1 MKENASL
8 SKALRTRRILIYI
21 VFALL
26 TIISILPLIMMLAN
40 ATRSVVQ
47 INTGVSLLPGSSLL
61 HNIKVLIQY
70 GFNMAQG
77 VGNSFFVAAGSTI
90 LSVYFSAMA
99 AYALVA
105 YDFKGRKLI
114 YGFIVA
120 LIMIP
125 SQVSMIGFYEFM
137 IKLNLLDNFLPLILP
152 GIAAPA
158 TVFFLVEYMSTVYN
172 KDYADSARLD
182 GASELKIFH
191 RIMLP
196 MMKPGLATMAIFG
209 FVFSWNNFL
218 MPLILIS
225 KQSMYTLPMIVQTI
239 TAMGAGGH
247 TVEWGAIYVGLS
259 ITVVPIIIVYLL
271 LSRFIVGG
279 GNAGGVKG

>member
-1 MKENASL
+1 MQDKSM
-8 SKALRTRRILIYI
+8 SKTLKTRRMLIYI
-21 VFALL
+21 VFGLL
-26 TIISILPLIMMLAN
+26 TVISILSLVMMLAN
-40 ATRSVVQ
+40 ATRSVVE
-47 INTGVSLLPGSSLL
+47 INTGVSLLHGSSLG
-61 HNIKVLIQY
+61 HNIKVLIEY
-70 GFNMAQG
+70 GFNMAKG
-77 VGNSFFVAAGSTI
+77 VGNSFFVAATSTL
-90 LSVYFSAMA
+90 LSVCFSAMA

-105 YDFKGRKLI
+105 YDFKGKKII

-137 IKLNLLDNFLPLILP
+137 IKLNLIDNFLPLILP
-152 GIAAPA
+152 SIAAPA

-191 RIMLP
+191 SVMSP
-196 MMKPGLATMAIFG
+196 MMKPGLATMAIFS

-218 MPLILIS
+218 MPLIWIS
-225 KQSMYTLPMIVQTI
+225 KQSMYTLPMTVQTI

-259 ITVVPIIIVYLL
+259 ITVVPIIIVYLF
-271 LSRFIVGG
+271 LSRYIVGG
-279 GNAGGVKG
+279 GREGGVKG

>member
-1 MKENASL
+1 MMENESL
-8 SKALRTRRILIYI
+8 SKSLRTRRILIYV
-21 VFALL
+21 VFILL
-26 TIISILPLIMMLAN
+26 TIISILPLVMMLAN

-47 INTGVSLLPGSSLL
+47 INTGVSLLPGSSLF
-61 HNIKVLIQY
+61 HNVKVLIQY

-105 YDFKGRKLI
+105 YDFKGRRLI

-152 GIAAPA
+152 GIAAPP
-158 TVFFLVEYMSTVYN
+158 TVFFLVEYISTVYN

>member
-1 MKENASL
+1 MNNESM
-8 SKALRTRRILIYI
+8 SKTLKIRRILIYV
-21 VFALL
+21 VFGILTLL
-26 TIISILPLIMMLAN
+26 SIIPFLIMLVD
-40 ATRSVVQ
+40 ATRSMVQ
-47 INTGVSLLPGSSLL
+47 ITSGVSLFPGKSLSNNL
-61 HNIKVLIQY
+61 HILFGYDFNIWH
-70 GFNMAQG
+70 GMFNSA
-77 VGNSFFVAAGSTI
+77 FVAIASTVI
-90 LSVYFSAMA
+90 SLYCSALA

-105 YDFKGRKLI
+105 YDFKGRRLI

-125 SQVSMIGFYEFM
+125 TQVSMIGFYEFM

-152 GIAAPA
+152 GMAAPA

-225 KQSMYTLPMIVQTI
+225 KQSLYTLPMMVQTM
-239 TAMGAGGH
+239 TAMGSGGH
-247 TVEWGAIYVGLS
+247 TVEWGSIYAGLS
-259 ITVVPIIIVYLL
+259 ITVIPIIIVYLI
-271 LSRFIVGG
+271 LSRYIVGG
-279 GNAGGVKG
+279 QTEGGVKE

>member
-1 MKENASL
+1 MHNDSM

-26 TIISILPLIMMLAN
+26 TVISIIPLLLMLAN
-40 ATRSVVQ
+40 STRSVVQ
-47 INTGVSLLPGSSLL
+47 INLGVSLLPGSSLA
-61 HNIKVLIQY
+61 HNISVLIQY

-77 VGNSFFVAAGSTI
+77 VGNSFFVAAASTI

-105 YDFKGRKLI
+105 YDFKGKKLI

-120 LIMIP
+120 LIMLP

-152 GIAAPA
+152 AIAAPA

-191 RIMLP
+191 SVMLP

>member
-1 MKENASL
+1 M

-21 VFALL
+21 VFVLL
-26 TIISILPLIMMLAN
+26 TIISILPLVMMFIN
-40 ATRSVVQ
+40 STRSVVQ
-47 INTGVSLLPGSSLL
+47 INTGVSLIPGASLI
-61 HNIKVLIQY
+61 HNVKVLFQY

-90 LSVYFSAMA
+90 ISVYFSAMG

-105 YDFKGRKLI
+105 YDFKAKKLV

-137 IKLNLLDNFLPLILP
+137 IRLNLLDNFLPLILP
-152 GIAAPA
+152 GMAAPA

-182 GASELKIFH
+182 GASELTIFH
-191 RIMLP
+191 RVMLP
-196 MMKPGLATMAIFG
+196 MMKPGLATMAIFS

-259 ITVVPIIIVYLL
+259 VTVVPIIIVYLL

-279 GNAGGVKG
+279 GTDGGVKG

>member
-1 MKENASL
+1 MMNKSSM

-21 VFALL
+21 VFAIL
-26 TIISILPLIMMLAN
+26 TIISVLPLIMMLIN
-40 ATRSVVQ
+40 STRSVVQ
-47 INTGVSLLPGSSLL
+47 INTGVSLIPGSSLI
-61 HNIKVLIQY
+61 HNIEVLFQY
-70 GFNMAQG
+70 GFNMARG
-77 VGNSFFVAAGSTI
+77 VGNSFFVAAASTI
-90 LSVYFSAMA
+90 ISVYFSAMA

-105 YDFKGRKLI
+105 YDFKGKRLI
-114 YGFIVA
+114 YGAIVA

-152 GIAAPA
+152 GLAAPA

-182 GASELKIFH
+182 GAGELKIFH
-191 RIMLP
+191 RVMLP

>member
-1 MKENASL
+1 MQDKSM
-8 SKALRTRRILIYI
+8 SKALKTRRMLIYI
-21 VFALL
+21 VFGLL
-26 TIISILPLIMMLAN
+26 TVISILPLVMMLAN

-47 INTGVSLLPGSSLL
+47 INTGVSLLPGSSLG
-61 HNIKVLIQY
+61 HNIKVLIEY

-77 VGNSFFVAAGSTI
+77 VGNSFLVAATSTL

-105 YDFKGRKLI
+105 YDFKGKKII

-152 GIAAPA
+152 SIAAPA

-191 RIMLP
+191 SVMLP
-196 MMKPGLATMAIFG
+196 MMKPGLATMAIFA

-271 LSRFIVGG
+271 LSRYIVGG
-279 GNAGGVKG
+279 GQEGGVKG

>member
-1 MKENASL
+1 MENASL

-21 VFALL
+21 VFVLL
-26 TIISILPLIMMLAN
+26 TVISILPLVMMLAN
-40 ATRSVVQ
+40 STRSVVQ
-47 INTGVSLLPGSSLL
+47 INTGVSLLPGGSLI
-61 HNIKVLIQY
+61 HNIQVLIQY
-70 GFNMAQG
+70 GFNMVRG

-105 YDFKGRKLI
+105 YDFKGRKFI

-125 SQVSMIGFYEFM
+125 SQVSMIGFYEMM

-152 GIAAPA
+152 GISAPA

-225 KQSMYTLPMIVQTI
+225 KQEMYTLPMIVQTI

>member
-1 MKENASL
+1 MLENESL

-21 VFALL
+21 VFVIL
-26 TIISILPLIMMLAN
+26 TVISIFPLIMMLAN

-47 INTGVSLLPGSSLL
+47 INTGVSLLPGSSLF
-61 HNIKVLIQY
+61 HNVKVLIQY

-105 YDFKGRKLI
+105 YDFKGRRLI

-152 GIAAPA
+152 GIAAPP
-158 TVFFLVEYMSTVYN
+158 TVFFLVEYMSTIYN

-196 MMKPGLATMAIFG
+196 MMKPGLATMVIFG